1 MDSFCRMQPL
11 TRDWKLIW
19 AFQIEEAYDA
29 DRKAVE
35 PTLDP
40 RTGYSE
46 GFLVCAKEFGC
57 QVTLR

>member
-1 MDSFCRMQPL
+1 MQPL
-11 TRDWKLIW
+11 TSDWKLIW